1 MSDEETNGQAD
12 LDRALRALAAETDR
26 DASPAV
32 ERRLREAFRALPAE
46 TAPADTPSTPAPWV
60 FLVSLAAAAGIAWLA
75 FASRS
80 LVAPPPAPNRAV
92 AEISAAPE
100 PRAEA
105 RAQAPTAPVAGAAAV
120 RPVRTRPR
128 ARRAEPAPFQALYPG
143 DPLADLD
150 AVHVVRVS
158 VPRSALFALGLRQRP
173 EAAGDS
179 VEMDAMVG
187 PDGVARAVRF
197 VTAR

>member
-1 MSDEETNGQAD
+1 MTVMKDEKD
-12 LDRALRALAAETDR
+12 LDRALGALADETDE

-32 ERRLREAFRALPAE
+32 ESRVRAAFRALPSPV
-46 TAPADTPSTPAPWV
+46 APEPAAAPWV
-60 FLVSLAAAAGIAWLA
+60 WLASLAAAAGVVWMVLPGRAPDA
-75 FASRS
+75 AP
-80 LVAPPPAPNRAV
+80 VAPPPAPVARAERTPV
-92 AEISAAPE
+92 PVTSAARVAPVPVAAARPAPRRRA
-100 PRAEA
+100 PRAES
-105 RAQAPTAPVAGAAAV
+105 
-120 RPVRTRPR
+120 
-128 ARRAEPAPFQALYPG
+128 APFQALYPG

-158 VPRSALFALGLRQRP
+158 VPRSSLFALGLRARP
-173 EAAGDS
+173 DAQDDP

>member
-1 MSDEETNGQAD
+1 
-12 LDRALRALAAETDR
+12 
-26 DASPAV
+26 V
-32 ERRLREAFRALPAE
+32 
-46 TAPADTPSTPAPWV
+46 PAP
-60 FLVSLAAAAGIAWLA
+60 
-75 FASRS
+75 R
-80 LVAPPPAPNRAV
+80 
-92 AEISAAPE
+92 
-100 PRAEA
+100 
-105 RAQAPTAPVAGAAAV
+105 APVAEAAAV

-173 EAAGDS
+173 EAGGES